1 MQALEQFKQ
10 AMAHAGLPPPEA
22 ICPDGAIH
30 RFSTNGKR
38 GDTSGWYVF
47 HADGIAA
54 GAFGDWRQGFSQ
66 DWSSKERK
74 AMTPEEW
81 QAHQERVQAMKAQRE
96 AELAQRQAEA
106 AQTAQQLWDKASPAP
121 HHPYLTAKGVKGHG
135 VREFGGRLLIPLWD
149 GGSLQSLQAIA
160 EDGIKRFHPGGKT
173 QGCYHAIGKPE
184 GRIVVCEGYATGA
197 SIHEATGWA
206 VACAMTAIN
215 LLPVAQALHA
225 KYPALQIVLAADDDW
240 HTAGNPGMQAATEA
254 AQAVGGLIAIPRFG
268 ADRPEG
274 ATDFND
280 LHQLQGADA
289 VKACLEAAAAPQ
301 GASEG
306 EASAEVARKVI
317 LTSAADLQPEA
328 IRWLW
333 HGWLALG
340 KFHLLAG
347 APGVGK
353 TTLTMAMAA
362 TVSMGGRWP
371 DGSRCEPGKVLIWSG
386 EDDPADTLLPRLMAA
401 GANRQNCHF
410 ISGVEQKGQ
419 SSPFSLARDMP
430 ILKAA
435 VQQLGGIRLLI
446 VDPVAGAVTG
456 DSHKGN
462 EVRNGLQPLVDFAA
476 ACDCAVL
483 GITHFGKGGQGAD
496 PTSRV
501 LGSVAFAAVARVVLV
516 AAKTKDAEGKPAR
529 VIARSKGNVTPDDGG
544 YHYHL
549 EQVRIEGSI
558 DATTILWGE
567 KVEGTARELLAD
579 PDAGDDEEGDVADA
593 ASMLGQLLVA
603 DCWTPAKDATKE
615 LIDAGFTKKQVRNA
629 RKKLGVISKKSGMQ
643 GGWYWRLPHGNE
655 PDLPAEDALLP
666 PKMPKVPIFIKR
678 ASWAPSSPK
687 RAPSGKTLT
696 PNPTPILWRK
706 CYERGRPDRT
716 IACPWHPVSGC

>member
-10 AMAHAGLPPPEA
+10 AMAHAGLPPPDA
-22 ICPDGAIH
+22 ICPDGTIH
-30 RFSTNGKR
+30 RFSTNGKK

-47 HADGIAA
+47 HADGIPA
-54 GAFGDWRQGFSQ
+54 GAFGDWRQGLSQ
-66 DWSSKERK
+66 DWSSKERS
-74 AMTPEEW
+74 AMSPEEW
-81 QAHQERVQAMKAQRE
+81 QAHQERMQAMQTQRE

-106 AQTAQQLWDKASPAP
+106 AQTAQQLWDKASPCAQ
-121 HHPYLTAKGVKGHG
+121 HPYLSAKGVQGHG
-135 VREFGGRLLIPLWD
+135 VREFGGRLLIPLRD
-149 GGSLQSLQAIA
+149 GTALQSLQAIA
-160 EDGIKRFHPGGKT
+160 EDGAKRFHPGGKT
-173 QGCYHAIGKPE
+173 QGCYHAMGKSE

-206 VACAMTAIN
+206 VACAMTANN
-215 LLPVAQALHA
+215 LLAVARALHA
-225 KYPALQIVLAADDDW
+225 KYPALPIVLAADDDW
-240 HTAGNPGMQAATEA
+240 RTAGNPGVQAATEA
-254 AQAVGGLIAIPRFG
+254 AQAVGGLLAMPQFG

-274 ATDFND
+274 AKDFND
-280 LHQLQGADA
+280 LHQLQGAEA
-289 VKACLEAAAAPQ
+289 VKACLQAAAAPQ
-301 GASEG
+301 SASEG
-306 EASAEVARKVI
+306 EAKAEVASKVI

-401 GANRQNCHF
+401 GARRKNCHF

-419 SSPFSLARDMP
+419 RNPFSLARDMP

-476 ACDCAVL
+476 ACGCAVR

-549 EQVRIEGSI
+549 EQVRIKGGI
-558 DATTILWGE
+558 DATAILWGE

-579 PDAGDDEEGDVADA
+579 PDAGDDQESASDVKELLKGELTSECWANAGEVQKAIMKCGFTNRQIWA
-593 ASMLGQLLVA
+593 AS
-603 DCWTPAKDATKE
+603 
-615 LIDAGFTKKQVRNA
+615 
-629 RKKLGVISKKSGMQ
+629 
-643 GGWYWRLPHGNE
+643 
-655 PDLPAEDALLP
+655 
-666 PKMPKVPIFIKR
+666 KMPESGAQRDWFWPRQEVVLA
-678 ASWAPSSPK
+678 AS
-687 RAPSGKTLT
+687 G
-696 PNPTPILWRK
+696 
-706 CYERGRPDRT
+706 G
-716 IACPWHPVSGC
+716 